1 MSSLPRKKVRSLLL
15 LFLLLYAVF
24 TLVPAG
30 VYGAYR
36 LQNTSAGTSPSPE
49 ASPSPQASLPP
60 AASPSM
66 SPEGTGAET
75 VPGFLESR
83 PLPEAAPS
91 PALADVFTLYDTATG
106 ETFQVTAEEF
116 LPAALACEMDLSA
129 PEEALKAQV
138 VALYSFYSYQRAQ
151 NAGNEADFAC
161 DTANWLVY
169 VPQSAMEERWGEDF
183 ASLYERLQNVVGSV
197 QGQVLTWEGEPIC
210 AAFFRH
216 FWGQYGILPAG
227 VGAGAALSPI
237 GSEPRGRLCPGVPL
251 HRKPNGGGAAAGR
264 RQRLGGGAGLFRF
277 QWRTGCTAVSTS
289 PSGHVGVRPSG
300 RKTVTGEEL
309 REALGLRSACFQLR
323 VVDEVFQFT
332 VHGWGHGVGMSQAGA
347 AYLASQGGELS
358 GDLGPLTIRGPFWT
372 GHEKGAAAGCP
383 FFLIFDSRSRSI

>member
-1 MSSLPRKKVRSLLL
+1 MSSAPRKKLRSLLL

-36 LQNTSAGTSPSPE
+36 LQNTPAGTSPSPE

-60 AASPSM
+60 AASPSL
-66 SPEGTGAET
+66 SPEGAGAET

-91 PALADVFTLYDTATG
+91 PALEDVFTLYDTATG

-151 NAGNEADFAC
+151 NTGNEADFAC

-197 QGQVLTWEGEPIC
+197 QGQVLIWEGEPIC
-210 AAFFRH
+210 AAFFAISGGNTESSQQV
-216 FWGQYGILPAG
+216 WGQELP
-227 VGAGAALSPI
+227 
-237 GSEPRGRLCPGVPL
+237 
-251 HRKPNGGGAAAGR
+251 
-264 RQRLGGGAGLFRF
+264 
-277 QWRTGCTAVSTS
+277 
-289 PSGHVGVRPSG
+289 
-300 RKTVTGEEL
+300 
-309 REALGLRSACFQLR
+309 
-323 VVDEVFQFT
+323 
-332 VHGWGHGVGMSQAGA
+332 
-347 AYLASQGGELS
+347 YLQ
-358 GDLGPLTIRGPFWT
+358 
-372 GHEKGAAAGCP
+372 
-383 FFLIFDSRSRSI
+383 